1 MEKKIMKP
9 KGILYVTNIIFLI
22 ITFFWGVLFLLIFFI
37 GGGILEIISGLIII
51 LILWIIQTIGIAKI
65 YCNNQ
70 MEIINGE
77 KIVLDQK
84 VREWRNIYNK
94 TSNGNWIHQRIEIN
108 SADVIRIGCSYDL
121 YGKCFYYH
129 TSGVTLSMYQEVVI
143 EMKGGK
149 RAAFDSSFYTRK
161 QLREII
167 GMLCHNEEV
176 QVTGYLRKVLGKH
189 FFE

>member
-1 MEKKIMKP
+1 MKP
-9 KGILYVTNIIFLI
+9 KGILYVTNFIMLF
-22 ITFFWGVLFLLIFFI
+22 ITFFLGVLFLFIILI
-37 GGGILEIISGLIII
+37 GGGIFEFISSIVII
-51 LILWIIQTIGIAKI
+51 LILWIIQTIAIAKI

-70 MEIINGE
+70 IEIINEE
-77 KIVLDQK
+77 KIILDQK
-84 VREWRNIYNK
+84 VREWKNIYNT
-94 TSNGNWIHQRIEIN
+94 TSNGKWIHQRIEIN

-129 TSGVTLSMYQEVVI
+129 TSGVTMSMYQEVVI
-143 EMKGGK
+143 EMKEGK
-149 RAAFDSSFYTRK
+149 KAAFDSSFYTRK